1 MFKLVERKEGGQ
13 QGFSAP
19 IGDRMGVGRAA
30 DNALHLDD
38 RSVSSHHAEII
49 VEGGRPVIH
58 DRGSTNGVWVNGERV
73 QSREIQVGDVVKIG
87 VYEMIV
93 LEDRPETAVEKTI
106 LMGPGEAEAVPAAA
120 MVAAAEGE
128 RTLSGE
134 STSPEI
140 KAVPSGDATMF
151 VGEGPLPPPFGRLV
165 RLDGSEA
172 GKEHVLG
179 EGAATVGRGEDS
191 SIRVVDDSISR
202 HHAEIVRD
210 QAGVYTLA
218 DKGSR
223 NGTFVGGS
231 RVESLVL
238 KGGEEILFGTVR
250 FRFIAPGEIFAK
262 TAPGPAEKAAPVP
275 PSPPKP
281 SAPGKKKGL
290 ILVGGIGGG
299 VLLLLL
305 LLLLLG
311 PSKPPAKTPAGP
323 AQKQA
328 QAPPAGAPA
337 QAGPGPGPTAQG
349 EDSKQKMRDLYQQG
363 IQAARE
369 RKWDEAVRFYDQ
381 ALALDPAFPL
391 AKAARDEA
399 ERDRQVHL
407 KMAEVNQ
414 LLGQQKFEEAT
425 TLAQALTSSPTFD
438 KEIVLLRKRVKDE
451 MVKSNLSKAETF
463 IKEKKFAEARGAVEA
478 AEAADP
484 SSEAVKRLRADLT
497 SAEAEQKRAA
507 VRAKKEADDQA
518 TARRGRWMDAYMKGY
533 LGEAAEQLR
542 RGGDERTAG
551 KVEQVKSSYERGLG
565 AYQEGKLAQAYG
577 EWDRTLQIDR
587 EITRGGKQRSFVS
600 KEIGRI
606 MAKEYLSRAKSAVD
620 QKEYETASKNWQK
633 ALAVDPGNSE
643 AESGLAKLKGIAQ
656 KLYEEGY
663 VLESVN
669 LPAALAKWRQ
679 VISIVPASD
688 PNHRK
693 AAEKLRKYDGGQG

>member
-1 MFKLVERKEGGQ
+1 MFKLVERKEGGTH
-13 QGFSAP
+13 GFSVP
-19 IGDRMGVGRAA
+19 IGDRLGIGRAA
-30 DNALHLDD
+30 DNSLHLDD
-38 RSVSSHHAEII
+38 RSVSSHHAE
-49 VEGGRPVIH
+49 VLMEGGKPAIH

-93 LEDRPETAVEKTI
+93 LEDRPEAAVEKTI
-106 LMGPGEAEAVPAAA
+106 LMGPGEAEAVPSGA

-151 VGEGPLPPPFGRLV
+151 VGEGPLPPPFARLV

-191 SIRVVDDSISR
+191 SIRVSDDSISR

-210 QAGVYTLA
+210 AAGVYTLV

-223 NGTFVGGS
+223 NGTFVGGI
-231 RVESLVL
+231 RVDSLVL
-238 KGGEEILFGTVR
+238 KGGEEIVFGTVR
-250 FRFIAPGEIFAK
+250 FRFIAPGEIFAR
-262 TAPGPAEKAAPVP
+262 TGPGPTEKAVPAPP
-275 PSPPKP
+275 QPSKP

-311 PSKPPAKTPAGP
+311 PSKPPSKPPAVP
-323 AQKQA
+323 AQKQT
-328 QAPPAGAPA
+328 QAPPTGAPA
-337 QAGPGPGPTAQG
+337 QPGPAAQG

-363 IQAARE
+363 IQAAKD
-369 RKWDEAVRFYDQ
+369 RKWDEALKLYDQ

-391 AKAARDEA
+391 AKAARAEA
-399 ERDRQVHL
+399 ERDRQAHL

-414 LLGQQKFEEAT
+414 LLGQQKFEEAV
-425 TLAQALTSSPTFD
+425 TLAQALPPSATFD

-451 MVKSNLSKAETF
+451 MIKASLSKAEAH
-463 IKEKKFAEARGAVEA
+463 IKEKKFQEARQAIEA

-484 SSEAVKRLRADLT
+484 SSEGVKRLKADLA
-497 SAEAEQKRAA
+497 SAETEQKRTA
-507 VRAKKEADDQA
+507 VKAKKEADDQVA
-518 TARRGRWMDAYMKGY
+518 ARRGRWMDAYMKGY
-533 LGEAAEQLR
+533 LAEAAEHLR
-542 RGGDERTAG
+542 RGGDEKTAA
-551 KVEQVKSSYERGLG
+551 KADQVKSSYERGLA
-565 AYQEGKLAQAYG
+565 AYQEGRLAQAYG

-600 KEIGRI
+600 REIGRI

-643 AESGLAKLKGIAQ
+643 AEAGLGRLKGIAQ

-679 VISIVPASD
+679 VISIVPPSD

-693 AAEKLRKYDGGQG
+693 AAEKLRKHEGGQG

>member
-1 MFKLVERKEGGQ
+1 MFKLVERKEEGQ
-13 QGFSAP
+13 QGFSVP
-19 IGDRMGVGRAA
+19 VGDRLGIGRAA

-49 VEGGRPVIH
+49 MEGGKPSIH

-87 VYEMIV
+87 IYEMIV
-93 LEDRPETAVEKTI
+93 LEDRPEAGVEKTI
-106 LMGPGEAEAVPAAA
+106 LMESEEAAPRGAPAAP
-120 MVAAAEGE
+120 AEGE
-128 RTLSGE
+128 RTLAGE
-134 STSPEI
+134 STAPEI

-151 VGEGPLPPPFGRLV
+151 VGEGPLPPPLGRLV
-165 RLDGSEA
+165 RLDGSEE

-179 EGAATVGRGEDS
+179 DGATTLGRGEDNT
-191 SIRVVDDSISR
+191 IRVIDDSISR

-210 QAGVYTLA
+210 PAGVYTLV

-231 RVESLVL
+231 RVDSIAL
-238 KGGEEILFGTVR
+238 KGGEEIVFGTVR
-250 FRFIAPGEIFAK
+250 FRYIAPGEIFARA
-262 TAPGPAEKAAPVP
+262 APAPAEKAAPAVP
-275 PSPPKP
+275 QPSKP

-299 VLLLLL
+299 VLLLIVLL
-305 LLLLLG
+305 LVLV
-311 PSKPPAKTPAGP
+311 PSKPPSKPSAGP
-323 AQKQA
+323 VQKQA
-328 QAPPAGAPA
+328 QGPPAGVSSQPG
-337 QAGPGPGPTAQG
+337 QPGPGPTGQG
-349 EDSKQKMRDLYQQG
+349 EDPRQKMRDLYQQG
-363 IQAARE
+363 VQAAKE
-369 RKWDEAVRFYDQ
+369 RKWDEALRLYDQ
-381 ALALDPAFPL
+381 ALAIAPAFPL
-391 AKAARDEA
+391 AKAARAEA

-414 LLGQQKFEEAT
+414 LLGQQKFEEAA
-425 TLAQALTSSPTFD
+425 TLAQALPSSATFD

-451 MVKSNLSKAETF
+451 MIRASLAKAEAR
-463 IKEKKFAEARGAVEA
+463 IKEKKFQEARQAIEA

-484 SSEAVKRLRADLT
+484 SSEGVKRLKSDLAA
-497 SAEAEQKRAA
+497 AEAEGKKAA
-507 VRAKKEADDQA
+507 ARAKREADEQTA
-518 TARRGRWMDAYMKGY
+518 ARRGRWMDAYMKGF

-542 RGGDERTAG
+542 RGGDDKTAG
-551 KVEQVKSSYERGLG
+551 KVEQVKSSYERGLS
-565 AYQEGKLAQAYG
+565 AYQEGRLAQAYG
-577 EWDRTLQIDR
+577 EWDRTLQVDR
-587 EITRGGKQRSFVS
+587 EITRGVKQRSFVS

-606 MAKEYLSRAKSAVD
+606 MAKEYLSRAKSAFD

-643 AESGLAKLKGIAQ
+643 AEAGLGRLKGIAQ

-669 LPAALAKWRQ
+669 LPAALTKWRQ

>member
-1 MFKLVERKEGGQ
+1 MIKLVERKEGGQ
-13 QGFSAP
+13 QGFSAAV
-19 IGDRMGVGRAA
+19 GDRLSVGRSA
-30 DNALHLDD
+30 DNGLHLDD
-38 RSVSSHHAEII
+38 RSVSSHHAEIL

-106 LMGPGEAEAVPAAA
+106 LMGPGEAEAVPAGA
-120 MVAAAEGE
+120 MGAAAEGE

-151 VGEGPLPPPFGRLV
+151 VGEAPLPPPFGRLV
-165 RLDGSEA
+165 CLDGSEA

-191 SIRVVDDSISR
+191 LIRVNDESISR
-202 HHAEIVRD
+202 HHAEIARD
-210 QAGVYTLA
+210 AAGVYTLV

-223 NGTFVGGS
+223 NGTFVGGT
-231 RVESLVL
+231 RVDSLVL
-238 KGGEEILFGTVR
+238 KGGEEIVFGTVR
-250 FRFIAPGEIFAK
+250 FRFIAPGEIFAR
-262 TAPGPAEKAAPVP
+262 TGPEPAGKAAVP
-275 PSPPKP
+275 PPPAKP
-281 SAPGKKKGL
+281 SAPGKKKGM

-311 PSKPPAKTPAGP
+311 PSKPPSKPPAGP

-328 QAPPAGAPA
+328 KAPPAGAPA
-337 QAGPGPGPTAQG
+337 QPGPGPTAQG

-363 IQAARE
+363 IQAAKE
-369 RKWDEAVRFYDQ
+369 RKWDEALKLYDQ

-391 AKAARDEA
+391 AKAARAEA
-399 ERDRQVHL
+399 ERDRQVHI

-414 LLGQQKFEEAT
+414 LLGQQKFEEAV
-425 TLAQALTSSPTFD
+425 TLAQALPPSSTFD

-451 MVKSNLSKAETF
+451 MIKTSLSKAEAH
-463 IKEKKFAEARGAVEA
+463 IKEKKFQEARQAIEA
-478 AEAADP
+478 AETADP
-484 SSEAVKRLRADLT
+484 SSESVKRLKADLA
-497 SAEAEQKRAA
+497 SAETEQKRAA
-507 VRAKKEADDQA
+507 IRVKKVADDQA
-518 TARRGRWMDAYMKGY
+518 GARRGRWMDAYMKGY
-533 LGEAAEQLR
+533 LAEAAEHLR
-542 RGGDERTAG
+542 RGGDEKTAA
-551 KVEQVKSSYERGLG
+551 KADQVKSSYERGLA
-565 AYQEGKLAQAYG
+565 AYQEGRLAQAYG

-633 ALAVDPGNSE
+633 ALAVDPGNPE
-643 AESGLAKLKGIAQ
+643 AEAGLGKLKGIAQ

-693 AAEKLRKYDGGQG
+693 AAEKLRKHEGNQG